1 MARGITGAM
10 HRSCRLLSRTC
21 RAAMNRISSDGTWPG
36 VAAVTAI
43 RRHASRCAV
52 TMRTAWDLFRLRSS
66 ATACRR
72 SFRECNDEDVQAGGT
87 RSVGGVSSDYV
98 CRDVCPYDRAREYGT
113 GAGGY
118 RHDRRGLFFG
128 AAVAAALAAAV
139 AYRCLECVGAGV
151 DRMVAVS
158 ARQHARLARRSV
170 VSAGVVLRVLADR
183 HAHDQ
188 ARADGADQLGGLS
201 AAGRRQP
208 VLLGPFA
215 AAHESLRYPS
225 PLLQPRRPHEH
236 TRHLFDDALH
246 RPDAEPP
253 LVADRSER
261 ARAGAGHRAGDD
273 QPFLLARCRSE

>member
-1 MARGITGAM
+1 MAQEITGAM
-10 HRSCRLLSRTC
+10 RRSCRLLSRTC
-21 RAAMNRISSDGTWPG
+21 RAATNRIFSDGTWPG
-36 VAAVTAI
+36 LAAVTAM
-43 RRHASRCAV
+43 RRLASRGMV

-72 SFRECNDEDVQAGGT
+72 SFRECNDEDVRAGGT

-98 CRDVCPYDRAREYGT
+98 CRDVRPHDRAREHGA

-128 AAVAAALAAAV
+128 TAVAAAL

-170 VSAGVVLRVLADR
+170 VSAGVILRVLADR

-188 ARADGADQLGGLS
+188 ARADGVDQLGGLR
-201 AAGRRQP
+201 AAGRRS
-208 VLLGPFA
+208 V
-215 AAHESLRYPS
+215 
-225 PLLQPRRPHEH
+225 
-236 TRHLFDDALH
+236 
-246 RPDAEPP
+246 
-253 LVADRSER
+253 
-261 ARAGAGHRAGDD
+261 
-273 QPFLLARCRSE
+273 